1 MKGVPTSGREQIM
14 INYKNSR
21 VRFRNNKPYLAK
33 KIVLTCVVVG
43 LFLYFILTLP
53 WITSLILFLFSGL
66 PIIFK
71 IRKQPSEGK
80 GFFGK
85 VKNFYK
91 NLYKNYV
98 IDEIPVSVK
107 MDEDKM
113 HIALH
118 KAELIRNIP
127 VTEIF
132 TIKKDKIA
140 GILFDDFD
148 NDLLIMFEEAF
159 VSAVDEK
166 TENEVRSLTQ
176 MNATICFNIGE
187 DLSIIDKMKDLGY
200 VVEKLT
206 EIEDAVEETEDPE
219 LVAKEETETDSNEV
233 ETSETENVVSEVS
246 TENNGKTLKMSDSVA
261 NSIAASAKMKM

>member
-1 MKGVPTSGREQIM
+1 M

-21 VRFRNNKPYLAK
+21 VRFRNNKPYLTK

-98 IDEIPVSVK
+98 IDEIPVGVK
-107 MDEDKM
+107 IDEEKL
-113 HIALH
+113 HIALY
-118 KAELIRNIP
+118 KAELIKDIP
-127 VTEIF
+127 VTEIY

-140 GILFDDFD
+140 GILFDDID
-148 NDLLIMFEEAF
+148 NDILIMFEEAYI
-159 VSAVDEK
+159 SAIDEK
-166 TENEVRSLTQ
+166 TEKEIRNVTQ
-176 MNATICFNIGE
+176 MNATICFNVEE
-187 DLSIIDKMKDLGY
+187 DTSIVDKMKELGY

-206 EIEDAVEETEDPE
+206 EIEDAEEETEDPE
-219 LVAKEETETDSNEV
+219 LAKKDEEVSEAESIENEVKEET
-233 ETSETENVVSEVS
+233 VV
-246 TENNGKTLKMSDSVA
+246 ENNKTLKMSDSIV
-261 NSIAASAKMKM
+261 NNIAASTKIKM